1 MKKKIQL
8 LPSGIPLVDQAWGGF
23 YRGGSYL
30 LVGARKSGKT
40 ILALQYALECALQN
54 EVCLYFTS
62 IRPKDLMINAASID
76 FDLQH
81 YMNENF
87 IVVVKV
93 TPPVNIDLA
102 QNADD
107 YLVEYIKDIA
117 DVVEKYQ
124 PSRIVFDELT
134 PFIGFKNLDLLNKT
148 FSSTSEVVEDMGI
161 TSLYVVAEPAAS
173 ASRKV
178 VDILKNYSTGII
190 NLQRKGEL
198 VSKSET
204 GKMTITPQVGHP
216 EGQFDAN
223 YYVKPYKGVYVDF
236 KQVDIDEQGMHPFS
250 KEKEKYTSISEF
262 DLPKDTLS
270 LSNVYS
276 LSDFELILNNQIA
289 FYKSTGQV
297 FTLFSI
303 CLDENAKRS
312 KLLNMNQLQ
321 NAVRLS
327 TEKKDKI
334 CVVGNKVVV
343 LFTHEKD
350 KDINTFLAKVKNNL
364 PNDDTDY
371 LNSIVKLL
379 SVFTIKVD
387 PEIRNAEDM
396 FGQLSLDDSSEK
408 YNPGIS

>member
-30 LVGARKSGKT
+30 LVGARKSGRT
-40 ILALQYALECALQN
+40 ILALQYAMECAMQN

-62 IRPKDLMINAASID
+62 VRPKDLMINAASID

-81 YMNENF
+81 YMNENHV
-87 IVVVKV
+87 IVVKV
-93 TPPVNIDLA
+93 TPPTNIEMVE
-102 QNADD
+102 NADE

-117 DVVEKYQ
+117 DVVTKYQ

-134 PFIGFKNLDLLNKT
+134 PFVGFRNLDLLKKT
-148 FSSTSEVVEDMGI
+148 FGESSEVVEDMGI
-161 TSLYVVAEPAAS
+161 TSLYVVGEPAAS

-178 VDILKNYSTGII
+178 VDVLKSYSTGII
-190 NLQRKGEL
+190 NLQRRGEF

-204 GKMTITPQVGHP
+204 GKMTIVPQVGHA
-216 EGQFDAN
+216 EGQFSAN
-223 YYVKPYKGVYVDF
+223 YFIEPYKGVYVDY
-236 KQVDIDEQGMHPFS
+236 KPANQNESGTNASGDE
-250 KEKEKYTSISEF
+250 KKRYTSVSNL

-270 LSNVYS
+270 LSNIYS

-303 CLDENAKRS
+303 CLDESAKKS
-312 KLLNMNQLQ
+312 KILNINQLQ

-327 TEKKDKI
+327 TDKKDKI
-334 CVVGNKVVV
+334 CVVGNKVIV
-343 LFTHEKD
+343 LFTHEEV
-350 KDINTFLAKVKNNL
+350 KDINTLLAKIKNNL
-364 PNDDTDY
+364 PNDDPEY

-379 SVFTIKVD
+379 SIYTLKVD
-387 PEIRNAEDM
+387 SDIKNAEDM

>member
-30 LVGARKSGKT
+30 LVGARKSGRT
-40 ILALQYALECALQN
+40 ILALQYAMECAMQN

-62 IRPKDLMINAASID
+62 VRPKDLMINAASID

-81 YMNENF
+81 YMNENHV
-87 IVVVKV
+87 IVVKV
-93 TPPVNIDLA
+93 TPPTNIEMVE
-102 QNADD
+102 NADE

-117 DVVEKYQ
+117 DVVTKYQ

-134 PFIGFKNLDLLNKT
+134 PFVGFRNLDLLKKT
-148 FSSTSEVVEDMGI
+148 FGESSEVVEDMGI
-161 TSLYVVAEPAAS
+161 TSLYVVGEPAAS

-178 VDILKNYSTGII
+178 VDVLKSYSTGII
-190 NLQRKGEL
+190 NLQRRGEF

-204 GKMTITPQVGHP
+204 GKMTIVPQVGHA
-216 EGQFDAN
+216 EGQFSAN
-223 YYVKPYKGVYVDF
+223 YFIEPYKGVYVDY
-236 KQVDIDEQGMHPFS
+236 KPANQNESGTNASGDE
-250 KEKEKYTSISEF
+250 KKRYTSVSKL

-270 LSNVYS
+270 LSNIYS

-303 CLDENAKRS
+303 CLDESAKKS
-312 KLLNMNQLQ
+312 KILNINQLQ

-327 TEKKDKI
+327 TDKKDKI
-334 CVVGNKVVV
+334 CVVGNKVIV
-343 LFTHEKD
+343 LFTHEEV
-350 KDINTFLAKVKNNL
+350 KDINTLLAKIKNNL
-364 PNDDTDY
+364 PNDDPEY

-379 SVFTIKVD
+379 SIYTLKVD
-387 PEIRNAEDM
+387 SDIKNAEDM

>member
-30 LVGARKSGKT
+30 LVGARKSGRT
-40 ILALQYALECALQN
+40 ILALQYAMECAMQN

-62 IRPKDLMINAASID
+62 VRPKDLMINAASID

-81 YMNENF
+81 YMNENHV
-87 IVVVKV
+87 IVVKV
-93 TPPVNIDLA
+93 TPPTNIEMVE
-102 QNADD
+102 NADE

-117 DVVEKYQ
+117 DVVTKYQ

-134 PFIGFKNLDLLNKT
+134 PFIGFRNLDLLKKT
-148 FSSTSEVVEDMGI
+148 FGESSEVVEDMGI
-161 TSLYVVAEPAAS
+161 TSLYVVGEPAAS

-178 VDILKNYSTGII
+178 VDVLKSYSTGII
-190 NLQRKGEL
+190 NLQRRGEF

-204 GKMTITPQVGHP
+204 GKMTIVPQVGHA
-216 EGQFDAN
+216 EGQFSAN
-223 YYVKPYKGVYVDF
+223 YFIEPYKGVYVDY
-236 KQVDIDEQGMHPFS
+236 KPANQNESGTNASGDE
-250 KEKEKYTSISEF
+250 KKRYTSVSKL

-270 LSNVYS
+270 LSNIYS

-303 CLDENAKRS
+303 CLDESAKKS
-312 KLLNMNQLQ
+312 KILNINQLQ

-327 TEKKDKI
+327 TDKKDKI
-334 CVVGNKVVV
+334 CVVGNKVIV
-343 LFTHEKD
+343 LFTHEEV
-350 KDINTFLAKVKNNL
+350 KDINTLLAKIKNNL
-364 PNDDTDY
+364 PNDDPEY

-379 SVFTIKVD
+379 SIYTLKVD
-387 PEIRNAEDM
+387 SDIKNAEDM

>member
-30 LVGARKSGKT
+30 LVGARKSGRT
-40 ILALQYALECALQN
+40 ILALQYAMECAMHN

-62 IRPKDLMINAASID
+62 IRPKDLLINAASID

-81 YMNENF
+81 SMNENLV
-87 IVVVKV
+87 IVVKV
-93 TPPVNIDLA
+93 TPPTNIDLA
-102 QNADD
+102 EDADD

-117 DVVEKYQ
+117 DVVTKYQ

-134 PFIGFKNLDLLNKT
+134 PFIGFNNLDLLNKT
-148 FSSTSEVVEDMGI
+148 FGESSEVVEDMGI
-161 TSLYVVAEPAAS
+161 TSLYVVGEPAAN

-178 VDILKNYSTGII
+178 VSVLKNYSTGII
-190 NLQRKGEL
+190 KLQKKGEF

-204 GKMTITPQVGHP
+204 GKMTIIPQVGHP
-216 EGQFDAN
+216 EGQFSAN
-223 YYVKPYKGVYVDF
+223 YFIEPYKGVYVDY
-236 KQVDIDEQGMHPFS
+236 KPSVLTEPGMPPLPGE
-250 KEKEKYTSISEF
+250 EKRYTSVSDL

-303 CLDENAKRS
+303 CLDESAKRS
-312 KLLNMNQLQ
+312 KLLNINQLQ

-327 TEKKDKI
+327 TDKKDKI
-334 CVVGNKVVV
+334 CVAGNKVIV
-343 LFTHEKD
+343 LFTHEEIT
-350 KDINTFLAKVKNNL
+350 DINTLLAKIKNNL
-364 PNDDTDY
+364 PNDDPDY
-371 LNSIVKLL
+371 FNTIIKLL
-379 SVFTIKVD
+379 SVYTYKVNPD
-387 PEIRNAEDM
+387 ILNAEDM

>member
-40 ILALQYALECALQN
+40 ILALQYAMECAMRN

-62 IRPKDLMINAASID
+62 VRPKDLLINAASID

-81 YMNENF
+81 YMNENLV
-87 IVVVKV
+87 IVVKV
-93 TPPVNIDLA
+93 TPPANINLA
-102 QNADD
+102 DNPDD

-117 DVVEKYQ
+117 DVVTKYQ
-124 PSRIVFDELT
+124 PSTIAFDELT

-148 FSSTSEVVEDMGI
+148 FGESSEVVEDLGI
-161 TSLYVVAEPAAS
+161 TSLYVAGEPAAN

-190 NLQRKGEL
+190 NLQKRGEF

-204 GKMTITPQVGHP
+204 GKMTIIPQVGHA
-216 EGQFDAN
+216 EGQFSAN
-223 YYVKPYKGVYVDF
+223 YFIEPYKGVYVDY
-236 KQVDIDEQGMHPFS
+236 KPAVVTEPGIEGN
-250 KEKEKYTSISEF
+250 KKYTSVSDL

-270 LSNVYS
+270 LSSVYS
-276 LSDFELILNNQIA
+276 LSDFELILNNQVA

-303 CLDENAKRS
+303 CLDESAKRS

-327 TEKKDKI
+327 TDKKDKM
-334 CVVGNKVVV
+334 CVVGNKVIV
-343 LFTHEKD
+343 LFTNEER
-350 KDINTFLAKVKNNL
+350 KDINTLLAEIKNNL
-364 PNDDTDY
+364 PNNDPEY
-371 LNSIVKLL
+371 LNTIVKHL
-379 SVFTIKVD
+379 SVYSLKVD
-387 PEIRNAEDM
+387 PDIRNAEDM

-408 YNPGIS
+408 NNPGIS

>member
-30 LVGARKSGKT
+30 LVGARKSGRT
-40 ILALQYALECALQN
+40 ILALQYAMECAMGN

-62 IRPKDLMINAASID
+62 VRPKDLLINAASID
-76 FDLQH
+76 LDLQH
-81 YMNENF
+81 YMNENLV
-87 IVVVKV
+87 IVVRV
-93 TPPVNIDLA
+93 TPPTNINLA
-102 QNADD
+102 ENADD

-117 DVVEKYQ
+117 DVVTKYQ

-134 PFIGFKNLDLLNKT
+134 PFIGFRNLDLLNKT
-148 FSSTSEVVEDMGI
+148 FSETSEVVEDMGI
-161 TSLYVVAEPAAS
+161 TSLYVIGEPAAI

-178 VDILKNYSTGII
+178 VNVLKSYSTGII
-190 NLQRKGEL
+190 NLQKRGEF

-204 GKMTITPQVGHP
+204 GKMTIIPQVGHT
-216 EGQFDAN
+216 EGQFSAN
-223 YYVKPYKGVYVDF
+223 YFIEPYKGVYVDY
-236 KQVDIDEQGMHPFS
+236 KPTVLTESGMHPFPD
-250 KEKEKYTSISEF
+250 KKKRYTSVSEL

-270 LSNVYS
+270 LSNIYS

-303 CLDENAKRS
+303 CLDESAKRS
-312 KLLNMNQLQ
+312 KLLNINQLQ

-327 TEKKDKI
+327 TDRKDKI
-334 CVVGNKVVV
+334 CVVGNKVIV
-343 LFTHEKD
+343 LFTHEEL
-350 KDINTFLAKVKNNL
+350 KDINTLLAEIKNNL
-364 PNDDTDY
+364 PNDDPDF
-371 LNSIVKLL
+371 LNTIVKLL
-379 SVFTIKVD
+379 SVYSLKVD
-387 PEIRNAEDM
+387 PDIRNAEDM

>member
-40 ILALQYALECALQN
+40 ILALQYAMECAMRN

-62 IRPKDLMINAASID
+62 VRPKDLLINAASID

-81 YMNENF
+81 YMNENLV
-87 IVVVKV
+87 IVVKV
-93 TPPVNIDLA
+93 TPPTNINLA
-102 QNADD
+102 DNPDD

-117 DVVEKYQ
+117 DVVTKYQ
-124 PSRIVFDELT
+124 PAMIVFDELT
-134 PFIGFKNLDLLNKT
+134 TFIGFKNLDLLNKT
-148 FSSTSEVVEDMGI
+148 FGESSEVVEDLGI
-161 TSLYVVAEPAAS
+161 TSLYVAGEPAAN

-190 NLQRKGEL
+190 KLQKKGEF

-204 GKMTITPQVGHP
+204 GKMTIIPQVGHA
-216 EGQFDAN
+216 EGQFSAD
-223 YYVKPYKGVYVDF
+223 YFIEPYKGVYVDY
-236 KQVDIDEQGMHPFS
+236 KPAVVTEPGIEGN
-250 KEKEKYTSISEF
+250 KKYTSVSDL

-270 LSNVYS
+270 LSSVYS
-276 LSDFELILNNQIA
+276 LSDFELILNNQVA
-289 FYKSTGQV
+289 FYKSTGRV

-303 CLDENAKRS
+303 CLDESAKRS

-327 TEKKDKI
+327 TDKKDKM
-334 CVVGNKVVV
+334 CVVGNKVIV
-343 LFTHEKD
+343 LFTHEEN
-350 KDINTFLAKVKNNL
+350 KDIKTLLAEIKKNL
-364 PNDDTDY
+364 PN
-371 LNSIVKLL
+371 N
-379 SVFTIKVD
+379 D
-387 PEIRNAEDM
+387 PEY
-396 FGQLSLDDSSEK
+396 LDT
-408 YNPGIS
+408 

>member
-30 LVGARKSGKT
+30 LVGARKSGRT
-40 ILALQYALECALQN
+40 ILALQYAMECAKEN

-62 IRPKDLMINAASID
+62 VRPKDLMINAASID

-81 YMNENF
+81 YMNENHV
-87 IVVVKV
+87 IVVKV
-93 TPPVNIDLA
+93 TPPTNIEMVE
-102 QNADD
+102 NADE

-117 DVVEKYQ
+117 DVVTKYQ

-134 PFIGFKNLDLLNKT
+134 PFIGFRNLDLLKKT
-148 FSSTSEVVEDMGI
+148 FGESSEVVEDMGI
-161 TSLYVVAEPAAS
+161 TSLYVVGEPAAS

-178 VDILKNYSTGII
+178 VDVLKSYSTGII
-190 NLQRKGEL
+190 NLQRRGEF

-204 GKMTITPQVGHP
+204 GKMTIVPQVGHA
-216 EGQFDAN
+216 EGQFSAN
-223 YYVKPYKGVYVDF
+223 YFIEPYKGVYVDY
-236 KQVDIDEQGMHPFS
+236 KPANQNESGTNASGDE
-250 KEKEKYTSISEF
+250 KKRYTSVSKL

-270 LSNVYS
+270 LSNIYS

-303 CLDENAKRS
+303 CLDESAKKS
-312 KLLNMNQLQ
+312 KILNINQLQ

-327 TEKKDKI
+327 TDKKDKI
-334 CVVGNKVVV
+334 CVVGNKVIV
-343 LFTHEKD
+343 LFTHEEV
-350 KDINTFLAKVKNNL
+350 KDINTLLAKIKNNL
-364 PNDDTDY
+364 PNDDPEY

-379 SVFTIKVD
+379 SIYTLKVD
-387 PEIRNAEDM
+387 SDIKNAEDM

>member
-30 LVGARKSGKT
+30 LVGARKSGRT
-40 ILALQYALECALQN
+40 ILALQYAMECAMGN

-62 IRPKDLMINAASID
+62 ARPKDLLINAASID
-76 FDLQH
+76 LDLQH
-81 YMNENF
+81 YMNENLV
-87 IVVVKV
+87 IVVRV
-93 TPPVNIDLA
+93 TPPTNINLA
-102 QNADD
+102 ENADD

-117 DVVEKYQ
+117 DVVTKYQ

-134 PFIGFKNLDLLNKT
+134 PFIGFRNLDLLNKT
-148 FSSTSEVVEDMGI
+148 FSETSEVVEDMGI
-161 TSLYVVAEPAAS
+161 TSLYVIGEPAAI

-178 VDILKNYSTGII
+178 VNVLKSYSTGII
-190 NLQRKGEL
+190 NLQKRGEF

-204 GKMTITPQVGHP
+204 GKMTIIPQVGHT
-216 EGQFDAN
+216 EGQFSAN
-223 YYVKPYKGVYVDF
+223 YFIEPYKGVYVDY
-236 KQVDIDEQGMHPFS
+236 KPTVLTESGMHPFPD
-250 KEKEKYTSISEF
+250 KKKRYTSVSEL

-270 LSNVYS
+270 LSNIYS

-303 CLDENAKRS
+303 CLDESAKRS
-312 KLLNMNQLQ
+312 KLLNINQLQ

-327 TEKKDKI
+327 TDRKDKI
-334 CVVGNKVVV
+334 CVVGNKVIV
-343 LFTHEKD
+343 LFTHEEL
-350 KDINTFLAKVKNNL
+350 KDINTLLAEIKNNL
-364 PNDDTDY
+364 PNDDPDF
-371 LNSIVKLL
+371 LNTIVKLL
-379 SVFTIKVD
+379 SVYSLKVD
-387 PEIRNAEDM
+387 PDIRNAEDM

>member
-30 LVGARKSGKT
+30 LVGARKSGRT
-40 ILALQYALECALQN
+40 ILALQYAMECAMRN

-62 IRPKDLMINAASID
+62 VRPKDLLINAASID
-76 FDLQH
+76 LDLQH
-81 YMNENF
+81 YMNENLV
-87 IVVVKV
+87 IVVRV
-93 TPPVNIDLA
+93 TPPTNINLA
-102 QNADD
+102 ENADD

-117 DVVEKYQ
+117 DVVTKYQ

-134 PFIGFKNLDLLNKT
+134 PFVGFRNLDLLNKT
-148 FSSTSEVVEDMGI
+148 FSETSEVVEDMGI
-161 TSLYVVAEPAAS
+161 TSLYVVGEPAAN

-178 VDILKNYSTGII
+178 VNVLKNYSTGII
-190 NLQRKGEL
+190 NLQKRGEF

-204 GKMTITPQVGHP
+204 GKMTIIPQVGHT
-216 EGQFDAN
+216 EGQFSAN
-223 YYVKPYKGVYVDF
+223 YFIEPYKGVYVDY
-236 KQVDIDEQGMHPFS
+236 KPTVLTESGMHPFPD
-250 KEKEKYTSISEF
+250 KKKRYTSVSEL

-270 LSNVYS
+270 LSNIYS
-276 LSDFELILNNQIA
+276 LSDFELILNNQVA

-303 CLDENAKRS
+303 CLDESAKRS

-327 TEKKDKI
+327 TDKKDKM
-334 CVVGNKVVV
+334 CVVGNKVIV
-343 LFTHEKD
+343 LFTQEEL
-350 KDINTFLAKVKNNL
+350 KDINTLLAEIKNNL
-364 PNDDTDY
+364 PNDDPDF
-371 LNSIVKLL
+371 LNTIVKLL
-379 SVFTIKVD
+379 SVYSLKVNPD
-387 PEIRNAEDM
+387 IRNAEDM